1 MKGLGYGR
9 GYRYAHDYPEAL
21 VPQEYLP
28 EALKGRNYYRPT
40 DRGYEKTVGE
50 RLAFWRK
57 KLNPAKG

>member
-9 GYRYAHDYPEAL
+9 GYKYSHDYPEAL

-28 EALKGRNYYRPT
+28 EPLKGRNYYRPT

-57 KLNPAKG
+57 KLNPGKG